1 MTVPQRKLQISFSVY
16 RSACYFALKH
26 YQDCLTDIDLALEA
40 GYPTHMVYKL
50 YIRQCKCLLELCRIP
65 QAQEAFDKAIDAID
79 RSGMKK
85 ELRKVKSASGCS
97 FLLNWTKLAE
107 FDLDAIHKVCNWILG
122 SEFRVFQL
130 RFEIVISV
138 FLMCTFQAVMCHL
151 VEHQLTKHS
160 DRWDKAGL
168 IYFLYAAFGKGFLW
182 VTDPLRGFGGVGDD
196 FDGDDFSPFPAPV
209 FPFSLQSMS
218 PCHLAIFPSNSR
230 ASFLVRALTSPF
242 RSSLANSCNE
252 RFYHRCN
259 SFE

>member
-1 MTVPQRKLQISFSVY
+1 MKHEQTYISTRSRFSCLNYKWRKTLFLKNCKIWGLTVLQISFSVY

-107 FDLDAIHKVCNWILG
+107 FDLDAI
-122 SEFRVFQL
+122 L
-130 RFEIVISV
+130 R
-138 FLMCTFQAVMCHL
+138 
-151 VEHQLTKHS
+151 
-160 DRWDKAGL
+160 
-168 IYFLYAAFGKGFLW
+168 
-182 VTDPLRGFGGVGDD
+182 
-196 FDGDDFSPFPAPV
+196 
-209 FPFSLQSMS
+209 SL
-218 PCHLAIFPSNSR
+218 
-230 ASFLVRALTSPF
+230 
-242 RSSLANSCNE
+242 
-252 RFYHRCN
+252 
-259 SFE
+259 